1 MQDYKLHWAGILNLA
16 QLRNC
21 PPPSSPPSL
30 FLLLIF
36 IVTDSF
42 ELVSWKWKKE
52 INSIN
57 QRYYSFAI
65 EIVLRPRS
73 VDKYPERGNSNTGD
87 KQTGFLCLL
96 CCDRLR

>member
-1 MQDYKLHWAGILNLA
+1 MRSHLEVTPEGETRRQTALGRHLESCPAE
-16 QLRNC
+16 RP

-30 FLLLIF
+30 SLLLIF

-42 ELVSWKWKKE
+42 ELVSGKWKKE
-52 INSIN
+52 INYIN

-73 VDKYPERGNSNTGD
+73 VDKYPE
-87 KQTGFLCLL
+87 
-96 CCDRLR
+96 